1 MRKPNPLF
9 ATDFYKIG
17 HINQYNKLTT
27 LIFSNFTPR
36 SDKLFRHYVPD
47 APKAVLVAGVQG
59 VIQSFVMDMWNEGF
73 FDQPKHK
80 VVANYKRVVEKCLGI
95 SLDTKHIEDLHD
107 LGYLPLEIR
116 CLPEGTLCPIQVPVY
131 TVHNTDDRFAWL
143 TNYFES
149 ALSAETWKVMVN
161 ATTAF
166 NYRLL
171 FERAAAETCDD
182 NSHVDFQGHDFA
194 FRGLSGIYDGYGS
207 AFGHLL
213 SFKGTDTV
221 LAIQYA
227 EDFYDGEN
235 TFVAGS
241 IPASEHSV
249 ATTNIGAI
257 IAKLVAS
264 DPDFIKKS
272 VDDQRYEAEKEFLK
286 QYAVVIYPNGF
297 ASYVADS
304 YDYWKLLT
312 EMTVELKEEI
322 LAREGRLVFRPD
334 SGDPIK
340 VVAGY
345 KVVSFAEAKAII
357 REQYTSGKVGWPA
370 VLEDNLN
377 DVDGIENP
385 TQFSKGDRSVFVE
398 HGFEIIEQDEIY
410 YDATTG
416 ELSDLPEHE
425 IKGSVEV
432 LWEVFGG
439 TVNSKGYKVLDS
451 HVGIIYG
458 DSITLERATEIFARL
473 KAKGFASSNIVFGI
487 GSYTYNYS
495 TRDTF
500 GFACKATGSI
510 IDGEEILVSKEPKTD
525 IKKKSAK
532 GFVAV
537 VKDPTDG
544 HYVLEDGLSFAD
556 IQNPRN
562 ELAVV
567 FKNGNLERFQT
578 IDAIRENVQEALVKY
593 L

>member
-1 MRKPNPLF
+1 MSRRPNPLF

-17 HINQYNKLTT
+17 HINQYNALTT

-36 SDKLFRHYVPD
+36 ADKLFQHYVKD
-47 APKAVLVAGVQG
+47 APHAVLVAGVQG
-59 VIQSFVMDMWNEGF
+59 VIQSFIMDMWTEGF
-73 FDQPKHK
+73 FNQPKDK
-80 VVANYKRVVEKCLGI
+80 VVSQYKRLVDKSLGI
-95 SLDTKHIEDLHD
+95 NLDVTHIEQLHD

-149 ALSAETWKVMVN
+149 ALSAETWKVMTN

-171 FERAAAETCDD
+171 FERYAEKTCD
-182 NSHVDFQGHDFA
+182 NNLHVDFQGHDFA

-207 AFGHLL
+207 SFGHIL

-227 EDFYDGEN
+227 EDFYAGEE

-257 IAKLVAS
+257 IANTVFAADKKHDV
-264 DPDFIKKS
+264 DF
-272 VDDQRYEAEKEFLK
+272 QRGVAEKIFLSK
-286 QYAVVIYPNGF
+286 YITQIYPDGF

-304 YDYWKLLT
+304 YDYWSVLT
-312 EMTVELKEEI
+312 EIAPALKDEI
-322 LAREGRLVFRPD
+322 MAREGRLVFRPD
-334 SGDPIK
+334 SGDPVK

-410 YDATTG
+410 YDAITG

-432 LWEVFGG
+432 LWEIFGG
-439 TVNSKGYKVLDS
+439 EVNSKGYKVLDS
-451 HVGIIYG
+451 HVGVIYG
-458 DSITLERATEIFARL
+458 DSITLKRATEIFERL
-473 KAKGFASSNIVFGI
+473 EAKGFASSNIVFGI
-487 GSYTYNYS
+487 GSYTYNYN

-510 IDGEEILVSKEPKTD
+510 INGEEILVSKEPKTD
-525 IKKKSAK
+525 VKKKSAK
-532 GFVAV
+532 GFLSV
-537 VKDPTDG
+537 VKDSDG
-544 HYVLEDGLSFAD
+544 DYRLVDGLSFED
-556 IQNPRN
+556 IQSPDNQ
-562 ELAVV
+562 LGVV
-567 FKNGNLERFQT
+567 FKDGKLVRFQT
-578 IDAIRENVQEALVKY
+578 LEGIRENVANELKKY

>member
-1 MRKPNPLF
+1 MSRRPNPLF

-17 HINQYNKLTT
+17 HINQYNALTT

-36 SDKLFRHYVPD
+36 ADKLYQHYVQD
-47 APKAVLVAGVQG
+47 APHAVLVAGVQG
-59 VIQSFVMDMWNEGF
+59 VIQSFIMDMWTEGF
-73 FDQPKHK
+73 FNQPKEK
-80 VVANYKRVVEKCLGI
+80 VVSQYKRLVDKSLGI
-95 SLDTKHIEDLHD
+95 NLDVTHIEQLHD

-149 ALSAETWKVMVN
+149 ALSAETWKVMTN

-171 FERAAAETCDD
+171 FERYAEKTCD
-182 NSHVDFQGHDFA
+182 NNLHVDFQGHDFA

-207 AFGHLL
+207 SFGHIL

-227 EDFYDGEN
+227 EDFYAGEE

-257 IAKLVAS
+257 IANTVFAADKKHDV
-264 DPDFIKKS
+264 DF
-272 VDDQRYEAEKEFLK
+272 QRGVAEKIFLSK
-286 QYAVVIYPNGF
+286 YITQIYPDGF

-304 YDYWKLLT
+304 YDYWSVLT
-312 EMTVELKEEI
+312 EIAPALKDEI
-322 LAREGRLVFRPD
+322 MAREGRLVFRPD
-334 SGDPIK
+334 SGDPVK

-345 KVVSFAEAKAII
+345 TWDGTSYSDYSEAMEAEPEAYEVVCINGKYYPVVQNQFGYTDIDETAEI
-357 REQYTSGKVGWPA
+357 
-370 VLEDNLN
+370 
-377 DVDGIENP
+377 
-385 TQFSKGDRSVFVE
+385 
-398 HGFEIIEQDEIY
+398 
-410 YDATTG
+410 
-416 ELSDLPEHE
+416 PEHE

-432 LWEVFGG
+432 LWEIFGG
-439 TVNSKGYKVLDS
+439 EVNSKGYKVLDS
-451 HVGIIYG
+451 HVGVIYG
-458 DSITLERATEIFARL
+458 DSITLKRATEIFERL
-473 KAKGFASSNIVFGI
+473 EAKGFASSNIVFGI
-487 GSYTYNYS
+487 GSYTYNYN

-510 IDGEEILVSKEPKTD
+510 IDGKEILVSKEPKTD
-525 IKKKSAK
+525 VKKKSAK
-532 GFVAV
+532 GFLSV
-537 VKDPTDG
+537 VKDSDG
-544 HYVLEDGLSFAD
+544 DYRLVDGLSFED
-556 IQNPRN
+556 IQSPDNQ
-562 ELAVV
+562 LGVV
-567 FKNGNLERFQT
+567 FKDGKLVRFQT
-578 IDAIRENVQEALVKY
+578 LEGIRENVANELKKY

>member
-1 MRKPNPLF
+1 MRRPNPLL
-9 ATDFYKIG
+9 ATDFYKAG
-17 HINQYNKLTT
+17 HINQYNPLTT

-36 SDKLFRHYVPD
+36 SDKLFQHYTEN
-47 APKAVLVAGVQG
+47 APKAVLVVGVQG
-59 VIQSFVMDMWNEGF
+59 VIQSFIMDLWNEGF
-73 FDQPKHK
+73 FKQPKEK
-80 VVANYKRVVEKCLGI
+80 VVKQYKRIVEKSLNTKI
-95 SLDTKHIEDLHD
+95 SVKHIEELHD

-131 TVHNTDDRFAWL
+131 TVHNTDKRFAWL

-149 ALSAETWKVMVN
+149 ALSAETWKVITN

-171 FERAAAETCDD
+171 FERYADETCD
-182 NSHVDFQGHDFA
+182 NNFHVDFQGHDFA
-194 FRGLSGIYDGYGS
+194 FRGLSGLYDGYGS
-207 AFGHLL
+207 AFGHVTV
-213 SFKGTDTV
+213 FRGTDTI

-227 EDFYDGEN
+227 EDFYGAED

-257 IAKLVAS
+257 IAKLVAT
-264 DPDFIKKS
+264 DPDFLAKS
-272 VDDQRYEAEKEFLK
+272 VDDQRYLAEKDFLK
-286 QYAVVIYPNGF
+286 QYATVIYPNGF

-312 EMTVELKEEI
+312 QMTRELKEEI
-322 LAREGRLVFRPD
+322 LARDGRIVFRPD
-334 SGDPIK
+334 SGDPVK
-340 VVAGY
+340 VIAGY

-357 REQYTSGKVGWPA
+357 REQYTSGKVGWPSI
-370 VLEDNLN
+370 LEENLN
-377 DVDGIENP
+377 DVDSIENP

-410 YDATTG
+410 YDASTG

-425 IKGSVEV
+425 VKGSVEV
-432 LWEVFGG
+432 LWEIFGG
-439 TVNSKGYKVLDS
+439 EVNTKGYKVLDS
-451 HVGIIYG
+451 HVGLIYG
-458 DSITLERATEIFARL
+458 DSITLTRATEIFKRL
-473 KAKGFASSNIVFGI
+473 KAKGFASSNVVFGI
-487 GSYTYNYS
+487 GSYTYNYN

-532 GFVAV
+532 GFLKVILNPEGEYELV
-537 VKDPTDG
+537 
-544 HYVLEDGLSFAD
+544 DGLSFGQVAD
-556 IQNPRN
+556 EDNQ
-562 ELAVV
+562 LQVA
-567 FKNGNLERFQT
+567 FKDGKLERFQHLN
-578 IDAIRENVQEALVKY
+578 DVRDNVTRNLVKY

>member
-1 MRKPNPLF
+1 MIRRPNPLL

-17 HINQYNKLTT
+17 HINQYNALTT

-36 SDKLFRHYVPD
+36 ADKLFQHYVEN
-47 APKAVLVAGVQG
+47 APRAVLVAGVQG
-59 VIQSFVMDMWNEGF
+59 VIQSFIMDMWTEGF
-73 FDQPKHK
+73 FNQPKEK
-80 VVANYKRVVEKCLGI
+80 VVSQYKRIVDKSLGI
-95 SLDTKHIEDLHD
+95 NLDVTHIEALHD

-131 TVHNTDDRFAWL
+131 TIHNTEDRFAWL

-149 ALSAETWKVMVN
+149 ALSAETWKVITN

-171 FERAAAETCDD
+171 FERYAEKTCD
-182 NSHVDFQGHDFA
+182 NNLHVDFQGHDFA

-207 AFGHLL
+207 SFGHIL

-227 EDFYDGEN
+227 EDFYDGEE

-257 IAKLVAS
+257 IAKMKEDEDLATLS
-264 DPDFIKKS
+264 L
-272 VDDQRYEAEKEFLK
+272 DDQRFFAEMGFLNRYIT
-286 QYAVVIYPNGF
+286 QIYPNGF

-304 YDYWKLLT
+304 YDYWSVLT
-312 EMTVELKEEI
+312 EIAPALKHQI
-322 LAREGRLVFRPD
+322 MDREGRLVFRPD
-334 SGDPIK
+334 SGDPVK

-345 KVVSFAEAKAII
+345 IVGESFDTKEEAQVYY
-357 REQYTSGKVGWPA
+357 EQSSKFNNLPELIKVGG
-370 VLEDNLN
+370 EY
-377 DVDGIENP
+377 
-385 TQFSKGDRSVFVE
+385 
-398 HGFEIIEQDEIY
+398 FEIEQWDPSRVCISNT
-410 YDATTG
+410 AI
-416 ELSDLPEHE
+416 PEHE
-425 IKGSVEV
+425 AKGSVEV
-432 LWEVFGG
+432 LWEIFGG
-439 TVNSKGYKVLDS
+439 EVNSKGYKVLDS
-451 HVGIIYG
+451 HVGVIYG
-458 DSITLERATEIFARL
+458 DSITLKRATQIFERL
-473 KAKGFASSNIVFGI
+473 EAKGFASSNIVFGI
-487 GSYTYNYS
+487 GSYTYNYN

-525 IKKKSAK
+525 VKKKSAK
-532 GFVAV
+532 GFLAV
-537 VKDPTDG
+537 VKDPVNG
-544 HYVLEDGLSFAD
+544 HYCLEDGLSFAD

-562 ELAVV
+562 ELAIV
-567 FKNGNLERFQT
+567 FKDGKLVRKQSLVE
-578 IDAIRENVQEALVKY
+578 IRANVAEELKKY

>member
-1 MRKPNPLF
+1 MSRKPNPLL

-36 SDKLFRHYVPD
+36 ADKLFQHYVKN
-47 APKAVLVAGVQG
+47 APHAVLVAGVQG
-59 VIQSFVMDMWNEGF
+59 VIQSFVIDLWNDGF
-73 FDQPKHK
+73 FKQPKAK
-80 VVANYKRVVEKCLGI
+80 VVGQYKRLVDK
-95 SLDTKHIEDLHD
+95 SLNVDLDVKHIEALHD

-116 CLPEGTLCPIQVPVY
+116 CLPEGTLCPIQVPIY

-149 ALSAETWKVMVN
+149 GLSAETWKVITN

-171 FERAAAETCDD
+171 FERYAEKTCDD

-207 AFGHLL
+207 SFGHIL

-227 EDFYDGEN
+227 EDFYGAED

-257 IAKLVAS
+257 IE
-264 DPDFIKKS
+264 
-272 VDDQRYEAEKEFLK
+272 DQRKHRMTQAHVSIDTERYLAEKEFLSR
-286 QYAVVIYPNGF
+286 YITEIYPAGF
-297 ASYVADS
+297 VSYVADS
-304 YDYWKLLT
+304 YDYWSVLT
-312 EMTVELKEEI
+312 KIAVELKEQI
-322 LAREGRLVFRPD
+322 MAREGRLVFRPD
-334 SGDPIK
+334 SGDPVK

-345 KVVSFAEAKAII
+345 TWDNTNYSDYSEAMEAEPEAYEVVCINGKYHPVIQNQFG
-357 REQYTSGKVGWPA
+357 YTDID
-370 VLEDNLN
+370 E
-377 DVDGIENP
+377 
-385 TQFSKGDRSVFVE
+385 TVE
-398 HGFEIIEQDEIY
+398 F
-410 YDATTG
+410 
-416 ELSDLPEHE
+416 PEHE
-425 IKGSVEV
+425 VKGSVEV
-432 LWEVFGG
+432 LWEIFGG
-439 TVNSKGYKVLDS
+439 EVNSKGYKVLDT
-451 HVGIIYG
+451 HVGVIYG
-458 DSITLERATEIFARL
+458 DSITLTRATEIFERL
-473 KAKGFASSNIVFGI
+473 EAKGFASSNIVFGI
-487 GSYTYNYS
+487 GSYTYNYN

-532 GFVAV
+532 GFLSV
-537 VKDPTDG
+537 VKDSDG
-544 HYVLEDGLSFAD
+544 DYRLVDGLSFED
-556 IQNPRN
+556 ISAPENQ
-562 ELAVV
+562 LAVA
-567 FKNGNLERFQT
+567 FRDGKLERFQT
-578 IDAIRENVQEALVKY
+578 LEQIRDNVSVELKKHI
-593 L
+593 